1 MTQFKVNDKVTVK
14 AGCKHAC
21 GTLEYEV
28 VDYLIITKIDDNGR
42 YYYTAYRGGETVD
55 SCYCYKDDHLE
66 LYIAPVITWDTL
78 KWKDVVIDEDGE
90 ERLVLG
96 VLNDLVFLSG
106 CDVFNVAGT
115 WYLIQELQEKGYTI
129 KQAPVDKLELTLEQV
144 AEKFGIEV
152 GNLKIK

>member
-1 MTQFKVNDKVTVK
+1 MTQFKVNDKLTVK
-14 AGCKHAC
+14 AGCEHECAVL
-21 GTLEYEV
+21 GDEV
-28 VDYLIITKIDDNGR
+28 FDYLTITYNDG
-42 YYYTAYRGGETVD
+42 YYAYTAYRGGEEVN
-55 SCYCYKDDHLE
+55 SCSCCYKDHHLE

-129 KQAPVDKLELTLEQV
+129 KQATPVDKLELTLEQV